1 MDKGF
6 VYVARLIDYSGNFLG
21 SFHKIGKSTQ
31 YKVRETQLNSTHLPV
46 DILFIRVF
54 ETENQS
60 MLEQI
65 LHTCFEDYRIQKQY
79 VDRCNIT
86 TEWFDVDDVDVLNN
100 RIDKV
105 IKLIPST
112 TEVNIISKISS
123 DKGTPTNEKE
133 ELVSRLRKAKSK
145 LVFKLNGED
154 VSSETSRETYLYALT
169 KIAERIGWEKLDED
183 EDTISTNIEDFRE
196 KFVKS
201 FTDKSYREI
210 GEYKIWVNL
219 SNMDI
224 KRILNRHIMKNNIP
238 NMEVSIQ
245 TVI

>member
-21 SFHKIGKSTQ
+21 SFHKIGKSVQ
-31 YKVRETQLNSTHLPV
+31 YKIRETQLNSTHLPV
-46 DILFIRVF
+46 DILFVRVF

-79 VDRCNIT
+79 VDRRNIT

-105 IKLIPST
+105 IKFIPNT
-112 TEVNIISKISS
+112 TEVNLISKISS
-123 DKGTPTNEKE
+123 DKGTSTNEKE
-133 ELVSRLRKAKSK
+133 ELVSRLRRAKSK
-145 LVFKLNGED
+145 LIFRLNGED

-169 KIAERIGWEKLDED
+169 KIAESIGWEKLDED
-183 EDTISTNIEDFRE
+183 EDTISTNVDDFRE

-201 FTDKSYREI
+201 FAEKSYREI
-210 GEYKIWVNL
+210 GDYKIWVNL
-219 SNMDI
+219 SNMEI

-238 NMEVSIQ
+238 NMDVSIQ
-245 TVI
+245 SVI

>member
-79 VDRCNIT
+79 VDRRNIT

-238 NMEVSIQ
+238 DMEVSIQ
-245 TVI
+245 TVT

>member
-1 MDKGF
+1 
-6 VYVARLIDYSGNFLG
+6 
-21 SFHKIGKSTQ
+21 
-31 YKVRETQLNSTHLPV
+31 
-46 DILFIRVF
+46 
-54 ETENQS
+54 
-60 MLEQI
+60 
-65 LHTCFEDYRIQKQY
+65 
-79 VDRCNIT
+79 
-86 TEWFDVDDVDVLNN
+86 VDDVDVLNN